1 MCFVWISEQTATISL
16 YSINWQCLLR
26 GTNWIFK
33 CKFYCSYV
41 QMTSLV
47 NFRLL
52 CIHDKQDTG
61 NCSAYGSILFNVSV
75 EEVLKI
81 NYEIWFNSNAW
92 ICIVRPGVTKFP
104 NIWEPPQ
111 NSRRHKGD
119 TKQVPYWACTNIRCH
134 NTEFSP
140 HGDLAP
146 GICAP
151 INETILN
158 CKLIFYK
165 QLSI

>member
-1 MCFVWISEQTATISL
+1 MLGLRSLVVAICTTSFNVKISTFCPHRMYLCVLYGSRNKQRLFPYTALTD
-16 YSINWQCLLR
+16 CLLR

-61 NCSAYGSILFNVSV
+61 NCSAYGSIFFNVSV

-119 TKQVPYWACTNIRCH
+119 TKQVPY
-134 NTEFSP
+134 
-140 HGDLAP
+140 
-146 GICAP
+146 
-151 INETILN
+151 
-158 CKLIFYK
+158 
-165 QLSI
+165 